1 MFQTI
6 VTFLVLPPT
15 CFFVL
20 LLVAL
25 LIKRW
30 WRRVGLGLLWALL
43 LVVYASTTP
52 YVAGEL
58 MAPLQPYEPINPEQ
72 PDPEVGAIVVL
83 GAGIYF
89 GSPEYWQPSYPDA
102 YSETADSLSL
112 QRVEYAAYLAR
123 MTGLPILVSG
133 GATGPDPQLT
143 VARAMEQTLERDFA
157 MPVRWVEE
165 HSANTWEN
173 ARYSAELL
181 RSAGIQKA
189 YVVTHAWHMPRTM
202 YSFEHT
208 SLEAIPASTRFVSRS
223 EPIWLDFMPSAK
235 SLLTTFYAV
244 HAYLGL
250 AWYQMNSNQL

>member
-6 VTFLVLPPT
+6 VTILVLPPT

-20 LLVAL
+20 LLLAL

-30 WRRVGLGLLWALL
+30 WRRVGTGLVWALL

-58 MAPLQPYEPINPEQ
+58 MAPLQPYGPINPEQ
-72 PDPEVGAIVVL
+72 PDPEVGAIVIL
-83 GAGIYF
+83 GAGIYY
-89 GSPEYWQPSYPDA
+89 GSPEYWQPSYPNA

-112 QRVEYAAYLAR
+112 QRAEYAAYLTR

-143 VARAMEQTLERDFA
+143 VARAIEQTLERDFA
-157 MPVRWVEE
+157 VPVRWVEE
-165 HSANTWEN
+165 RSVNTWEN
-173 ARYSAELL
+173 AHFSADMLQNV
-181 RSAGIQKA
+181 GIEKV
-189 YVVTHAWHMPRTM
+189 YVVTHAWHMPRAM

-208 SLEAIPASTRFVSRS
+208 ELQAIPAPTRFVSRAQS
-223 EPIWLDFMPSAK
+223 FWLDFLPSAK
-235 SLLTTFYAV
+235 AFVITKYAL
-244 HAYLGL
+244 YERLGL
-250 AWYQMNSNQL
+250 LWYRFHH